1 VKGWEIV
8 LKRKKLLLGGGGV
21 AFVIGIGLLGFA
33 AFSAF
38 GGGDSP
44 KPEVLVHL
52 SASPSPTPVVTN
64 TPATPTPVPAPPLGD
79 NPYTMVIDKIGVDAP
94 VEAFGL
100 DANQVPEVPTGPG
113 QAPGQIV
120 AWYNFSAKP
129 GTGSNAVFAGHVTWN
144 GAAVFYNLTDLTA
157 GDEIKLRGQDGTLL
171 TYKISDVY
179 DVDPNDPNSMQVMAA
194 SSTDEI
200 TIITCDGTTTNV
212 GGTFGVEYN
221 KRLVI
226 RAGLQQVTPGAAVAA
241 AGSNSGG

>member
-1 VKGWEIV
+1 MF
-8 LKRKKLLLGGGGV
+8 KRKKLLLGGGGV

-38 GGGDSP
+38 GGGDSA

-52 SASPSPTPVVTN
+52 SASPSPTPVVTKA
-64 TPATPTPVPAPPLGD
+64 PATPTPVPTPPLGD
-79 NPYTMVIDKIGVDAP
+79 EAYTMVIDKIGVDAP

-100 DANQVPEVPTGPG
+100 DANQVPEVPTGPD
-113 QAPGQIV
+113 AAHVV

-129 GTGSNAVFAGHVTWN
+129 GTGSNAVFAGHVTWF
-144 GAAVFYNLTDLTA
+144 GAAVFYSLTDLTA
-157 GDEIKLRGQDGTLL
+157 GDDIKLRGQDGTLL

-179 DVDPNDPNSMQVMAA
+179 DVDPNDPNSIQVMAGT
-194 SSTDEI
+194 SSDTL
-200 TIITCDGTTTNV
+200 TIITCDGSFTHTGDPV
-212 GGTFGVEYN
+212 FGGEYN

-241 AGSNSGG
+241 AGSNSSG

>member
-1 VKGWEIV
+1 V

-52 SASPSPTPVVTN
+52 TASPSPTATPVPITAA
-64 TPATPTPVPAPPLGD
+64 PTPTPVPTPPLGD

-144 GAAVFYNLTDLTA
+144 GAAVFYQLTSVA
-157 GDEIKLRGQDGTLL
+157 VGDEIKLQGQDGTLL
-171 TYKISDVY
+171 AYKISDIF
-179 DVDPNDPNSMQVMAA
+179 DVDPSDPNSIQVMAA

-200 TIITCDGTTTNV
+200 TIITCDGTTTPV

>member
-1 VKGWEIV
+1 V
-8 LKRKKLLLGGGGV
+8 LERKKLLIGGGGV
-21 AFVIGIGLLGFA
+21 AFVIGIGLIAFA

-52 SASPSPTPVVTN
+52 TASPLPTATPVPITAA
-64 TPATPTPVPAPPLGD
+64 PTPTPVPPPPLGD

-94 VEAFGL
+94 VETFGL

-113 QAPGQIV
+113 QGPGHIV

-144 GAAVFYNLTDLTA
+144 GAAVFYNLTSLVA
-157 GDEIKLRGQDGTLL
+157 GDSIKLQGRDGTLL
-171 TYKISDVY
+171 TYRVSDVY
-179 DVDPNDPNSMQVMAA
+179 DVDPNDPNSVQVMART
-194 SSTDEI
+194 STDML
-200 TIITCDGTTTNV
+200 TIITCDGTTTHV
-212 GGTFGVEYN
+212 GGQFGVDYSN
-221 KRLVI
+221 RLVI
-226 RAGLQQVTPGAAVAA
+226 RAGLERVTPGAAVAA

>member
-1 VKGWEIV
+1 V
-8 LKRKKLLLGGGGV
+8 LKRKKLLFGGGGV
-21 AFVIGIGLLGFA
+21 AFIIGIGLLGFA

-38 GGGDSP
+38 GGGGP
-44 KPEVLVHL
+44 TAEVLVHL
-52 SASPSPTPVVTN
+52 TASLSPTATPVPIT
-64 TPATPTPVPAPPLGD
+64 AALTPTPVPTPPLGD

-144 GAAVFYNLTDLTA
+144 GAAVFYHLTSVA
-157 GDEIKLRGQDGTLL
+157 VGDEIKLEGQDGSVL
-171 TYKISDVY
+171 TYKISDIF
-179 DVDPNDPNSMQVMAA
+179 DVDPSDPNSIQVMAA

-200 TIITCDGTTTNV
+200 TIITCDGTTTHV

>member
-1 VKGWEIV
+1 LLKG
-8 LKRKKLLLGGGGV
+8 KKLLVGGGGI
-21 AFVIGIGLLGFA
+21 AFVIGIGLLAFA
-33 AFSAF
+33 AFSAL

-52 SASPSPTPVVTN
+52 SASPSPTPDVTKA
-64 TPATPTPVPAPPLGD
+64 PATPTPVPTPPLGD
-79 NPYTMVIDKIGVDAP
+79 QAYTMVIDKIGVDAP

-113 QAPGQIV
+113 QGPGQIV

-144 GAAVFYNLTDLTA
+144 GAAVFYNLTSLTA

-171 TYKISDVY
+171 MYKVSDAY
-179 DVDPNDPNSMQVMAA
+179 DVDPNDPNSIQVMART
-194 SSTDEI
+194 STDTL
-200 TIITCDGTTTNV
+200 TIITCDGTTTHI
-212 GGTFGVEYN
+212 GGQFGVEYSN
-221 KRLVI
+221 RLVI
-226 RAGLQQVTPGAAVAA
+226 RAALESVTPGAAVAA

>member
-1 VKGWEIV
+1 M
-8 LKRKKLLLGGGGV
+8 LKRKKLLVGGGGA
-21 AFVIGIGLLGFA
+21 AFVIGIGLLAFA

-52 SASPSPTPVVTN
+52 SASPSPTPVVT
-64 TPATPTPVPAPPLGD
+64 TAPATPTPVPTPPLGD
-79 NPYTMVIDKIGVDAP
+79 EAYTMVIDKIGVDAP

-100 DANQVPEVPTGPG
+100 DSQQVPEVPTGPD
-113 QAPGQIV
+113 AAHVV

-129 GTGSNAVFAGHVTWN
+129 GTGSNAVFAGHVTWF
-144 GAAVFYNLTDLTA
+144 GAAVFYSLTDLTA
-157 GDEIKLRGQDGTLL
+157 GDQIKLRGQDGTLL

-179 DVDPNDPNSMQVMAA
+179 DVDPNDPNSIQVMAGT
-194 SSTDEI
+194 SSDTL
-200 TIITCDGTTTNV
+200 TIITCDGSFTHTGDPV
-212 GGTFGVEYN
+212 FGGEYN

-241 AGSNSGG
+241 AASNSGG